1 MRALAVR
8 GSPGGSAVE
17 FLLVEMPSESARLR
31 KREACMWRVLLSRP
45 PGVVERYACCA
56 RGVPIS
62 PRMPRDFGVRAE
74 ASLVEP
80 RSIPLGV
87 VRVVFCA
94 A

>member
-1 MRALAVR
+1 
-8 GSPGGSAVE
+8 
-17 FLLVEMPSESARLR
+17 
-31 KREACMWRVLLSRP
+31 
-45 PGVVERYACCA
+45 
-56 RGVPIS
+56 
-62 PRMPRDFGVRAE
+62 MPRDFGVRAE